1 MYKCLLILPSF
12 LYFDQGRR
20 SCPRAS
26 CIMILEIELKTAQL
40 TRHGVPE
47 SRGSKAFDLNILGDG
62 KEYERVLHF
71 QIAKRREF
79 IMQFA

>member
-1 MYKCLLILPSF
+1 
-12 LYFDQGRR
+12 
-20 SCPRAS
+20 
-26 CIMILEIELKTAQL
+26 MILEIELKRAQL

-47 SRGSKAFDLNILGDG
+47 FRGSKAFDLNILGDR